1 MSRPVRSEQ
10 SGGGDRPGDRMTA
23 SNDRGDARTYRLF
36 GLNLRSEIGLAGLAP
51 SVDSGPADVE
61 IGLGSLPSGEFP
73 PGYSATPEGT
83 MLTIAKVGRYLI
95 RDGREIVI
103 EPVMGASERNLR
115 LFLLGSALG
124 ALLHQRGLLPLHA
137 NAIDLGRRAVAFS
150 GHSGAGKSTIAAWFH
165 DRGYPILAD
174 DVCVI
179 GYDEAG
185 RALAYPGI
193 PRLRL
198 WREALEASGRD
209 AGAYDRSFDDM
220 DKFDVPTAS
229 AERLDPVPLA
239 AIYLLRKAGEDLGE
253 PAIERLNGV
262 DAVDTLVS
270 NTYRGGYLR
279 TIGRTGEHLAACLRV
294 VRTVPVFR
302 ARRLWGFDQF
312 DEQARQLHD
321 HASAQLRPV

>member
-1 MSRPVRSEQ
+1 MGQVTSSSD
-10 SGGGDRPGDRMTA
+10 SGGRRL
-23 SNDRGDARTYRLF
+23 YRLF

-51 SVDSGPADVE
+51 SVEAGSVDVE
-61 IGLGSLPSGEFP
+61 IGLGKLPPGESP
-73 PGYSATPEGT
+73 PGYSATSDGT
-83 MLTIAKVGRYLI
+83 ILTITKVGRYLI
-95 RDGREIVI
+95 RDGREILI
-103 EPVMGASERNLR
+103 EPAAGASERNLR
-115 LFLLGSALG
+115 LFLLGSAIG

-137 NAIDLGRRAVAFS
+137 NAIDLGGRAVAFS

-179 GYDEAG
+179 GFDEAG
-185 RALAYPGI
+185 RALAFPGI

-209 AGAYDRSFDDM
+209 ASTYDRSFDDM
-220 DKFDVPTAS
+220 DKFDVPTII
-229 AERLDPVPLA
+229 AERLAPLPLA
-239 AIYLLRKAGEDLGE
+239 AIYLLRKAQDE
-253 PAIERLNGV
+253 PGGPAVERLTGI

-302 ARRLWGFDQF
+302 ARRLWGFDRF
-312 DEQARQLHD
+312 DEEAGQLHD
-321 HASAQLRPV
+321 HASRQPHSA

>member
-1 MSRPVRSEQ
+1 MSRPVLSDDSR
-10 SGGGDRPGDRMTA
+10 GGDRPGGRPA
-23 SNDRGDARTYRLF
+23 SNLYRLF
-36 GLNLRSEIGLAGLAP
+36 GLNLSSEIGLAGLAP
-51 SVDSGPADVE
+51 RAEAAAGADVE
-61 IGLGSLPSGEFP
+61 IRLGAVPPGDSP
-73 PGYSATPEGT
+73 PGYSAVADGT
-83 MLTIAKVGRYLI
+83 LLTITKVGRYLI

-103 EPVMGASERNLR
+103 EPAAGASERNLR
-115 LFLLGSALG
+115 LFLLGSAIG

-137 NAIDLGRRAVAFS
+137 NAIDLGGRAVAFS

-179 GYDEAG
+179 GFDEAG

-220 DKFDVPTAS
+220 DKFDVPTTL
-229 AERLDPVPLA
+229 AERLDPLPLA
-239 AIYLLRKAGEDLGE
+239 AIYLLRKAQGESGG
-253 PAIERLNGV
+253 PAVERLTGIE
-262 DAVDTLVS
+262 AVDTLVS
-270 NTYRGGYLR
+270 NTYRGAYLK
-279 TIGRTGEHLAACLRV
+279 TIGRTGEHLAACLRI
-294 VRTVPVFR
+294 VRSVPVYR

-312 DEQARQLHD
+312 DEQAGQLHD
-321 HASAQLRPV
+321 HARSRALPG